1 MPLQIR
7 RGTEAERTAMTQ
19 PLAQGELLY
28 VTNDQRLYIGNGST
42 LGGIQITGYTNEDA
56 QDAAAQLFSNGTHT
70 GITFTYNDA
79 SASISAALNLSNF
92 AGTITADA
100 FKGSVFGDDSTPMV
114 DAINNI
120 FNGSLSGN
128 VTGNVLGNL
137 TGTVTGN
144 LVGNVTGNTVG
155 YHTGDVKGSVFADDS
170 SVIVDAVSGDI
181 SAGSIIADELTAT
194 TRLNVNS
201 IVGDSF
207 NGVVVSADGT
217 LPLTVSGIGTLG
229 PSSGQVYF
237 NINAAKGT
245 LATPTTTTGGD
256 GLGGISIQ
264 GYNGSAYKPASLIVA
279 TWDASA
285 VLSETFPKST
295 LKLITGG
302 GGSILQE
309 ASLNNLGVFTAP
321 VQKTTVYSVAG
332 TALPSASAV
341 GAGARAFVSDATATT
356 FASAYTGGGA
366 NNVPVYSDGTVW
378 RIG

>member
-1 MPLQIR
+1 VIGIIPGVENMPLQIR

-42 LGGIQITGYTNEDA
+42 LGGVQITGYTNEDA

-279 TWDASA
+279 NWDASA
-285 VLSETFPKST
+285 DLSETFPKST

-302 GGSILQE
+302 GGSILRE

-321 VQKTTVYSVAG
+321 VLKPGVYA
-332 TALPSASAV
+332 
-341 GAGARAFVSDATATT
+341 DATARDAAITAPAAGMIVFNTT
-356 FASAYTGGGA
+356 GTKFQGYTGGA
-366 NNVPVYSDGTVW
+366 WVDLN
-378 RIG
+378 